1 MKVFFADTNIFIRFV
16 IKDSPQLTQRSKNY
30 LSKAK
35 KEEIRIIILSEVILE
50 IEYVLRKVYEIE
62 KEKIFKF
69 LESLIKAT
77 YIEVRDRSV
86 WIESLKTYK
95 ITSIDLIDILIFKK
109 AKEEGVQILSFDQ
122 DFKKLKNL
130 TE

>member
-16 IKDSPQLTQRSKNY
+16 IKDSPQLTKRSKNY

-35 KEEIRIIILSEVILE
+35 KEEIRIVLLSEVILE

-77 YIEVRDRSV
+77 YIEVKDRSA

-95 ITSIDLIDILIFKK
+95 ITNIDLIDILIFKK